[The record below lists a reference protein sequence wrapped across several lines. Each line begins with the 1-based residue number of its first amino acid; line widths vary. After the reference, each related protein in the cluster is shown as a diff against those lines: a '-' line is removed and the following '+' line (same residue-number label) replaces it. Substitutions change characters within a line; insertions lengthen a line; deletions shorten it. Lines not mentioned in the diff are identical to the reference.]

1 METDRSPYKRSSP
14 RLRRPRISGGATNRH
29 VIWVLLYGVGG
40 VATFEGIEIVAEGI
54 PAAGTESD
62 GVQVRVQIIR
72 HARTHSVGKSQSC
85 MF

>member
-1 METDRSPYKRSSP
+1 METDRSPYKSSP
-14 RLRRPRISGGATNRH
+14 RLRRPRISGGTTNRH

-62 GVQVRVQIIR
+62 GVQVMREF
-72 HARTHSVGKSQSC
+72 K
-85 MF
+85 M